1 MAQELSLNKLSRMFH
16 LFFQGY
22 TQSAIARKIK
32 VNQSTVSRYVNAF
45 NSSIEEKG
53 VTAAAKELGIMDE
66 IHELHNLASELK
78 KSKLSVEEAIAGIRI
93 IDRMQALGITE
104 EKYHDVLLSLKRMES
119 EGFVTSAIKL
129 TQLEQNSGMSY
140 EEVCARFVSNNA
152 QLQEIDKNVQ
162 IATKKL
168 GELNAAIG
176 TAQKD
181 KKKARNGLKL
191 CMKQTG
197 LDINRLQRVEKLA
210 LALKKAKVKDSELEG
225 YIQRQ
230 QSLDTSGISLEYFD
244 SILKEVAMVTA
255 HDGGKEFLDRLSE
268 YGGLVKAINGLEAE
282 AEAINKQV
290 ANLEQKAKLKASIGD
305 DVAKLKN
312 RKAALEKTVTA
323 FSKQK
328 EELTKLQ
335 EEVKSLDQK
344 RSQLQIEIDEK
355 EKHVGELR
363 DEIETLDE
371 RLGNLNELETR
382 QQSASANLAEIESR
396 LEQRRTQLEV
406 VESFIG
412 FIDPSSFEQ
421 VDGFV
426 SSLPSLI
433 AQAREGAYS
442 PQLLRNLILKNL
454 TGGKLRSLV
463 CRSCDARFA
472 VDKPERDY
480 FGYHCP
486 VCGSSVSVQALK
498 DESAVLKEA
507 LAPPKKVVPVP
518 RKVTRGPEEAPAAGQ
533 PDS

>member
-1 MAQELSLNKLSRMFH
+1 MGQELSLYKISRMFDLH
-16 LFFQGY
+16 FQGY
-22 TQSAIARKIK
+22 S
-32 VNQSTVSRYVNAF
+32 
-45 NSSIEEKG
+45 
-53 VTAAAKELGIMDE
+53 
-66 IHELHNLASELK
+66 
-78 KSKLSVEEAIAGIRI
+78 
-93 IDRMQALGITE
+93 
-104 EKYHDVLLSLKRMES
+104 
-119 EGFVTSAIKL
+119 
-129 TQLEQNSGMSY
+129 
-140 EEVCARFVSNNA
+140 
-152 QLQEIDKNVQ
+152 
-162 IATKKL
+162 
-168 GELNAAIG
+168 
-176 TAQKD
+176 
-181 KKKARNGLKL
+181 
-191 CMKQTG
+191 
-197 LDINRLQRVEKLA
+197 
-210 LALKKAKVKDSELEG
+210 
-225 YIQRQ
+225 
-230 QSLDTSGISLEYFD
+230 
-244 SILKEVAMVTA
+244 
-255 HDGGKEFLDRLSE
+255 
-268 YGGLVKAINGLEAE
+268 GLVKAINGLEAE

-312 RKAALEKTVTA
+312 KKAALEKTVTA

-406 VESFIG
+406 VESLIG

-480 FGYHCP
+480 IGYHCP

-518 RKVTRGPEEAPAAGQ
+518 RKVTRGPEEPPAAGQ